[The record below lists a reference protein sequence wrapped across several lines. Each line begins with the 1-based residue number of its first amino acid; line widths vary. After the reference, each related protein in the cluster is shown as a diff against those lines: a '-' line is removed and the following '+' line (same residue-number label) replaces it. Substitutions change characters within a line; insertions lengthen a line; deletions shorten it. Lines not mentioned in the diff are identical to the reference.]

1 MLNLKNHVSRNGFDL
16 SHRNI
21 FSASVGELLPV
32 SVIECL
38 PGDNFKIKTSSFTR
52 TVPVQTAS
60 FTRIKEY
67 FDWFFVPYRLLNR
80 SFNQDILQLQNE
92 NPISADGPTR
102 AVQAQKLAPN
112 TNLKDIV
119 DTLNRDEVLKATNF
133 CGFSQS
139 QLSSKLLTYL
149 GYGNFIQYW
158 ADNKQQLPYADDVL
172 VSLFPLAAYQ
182 KIYMDFF
189 RFTQWE
195 RNAPWTYNFDWLG
208 RRTETGSYPSSSVQ
222 YSNLFG
228 FDIANSIF
236 TMRYCNY
243 PKDLWHGLYPKSQ
256 YGDVATVNIDGFA
269 TGDTVKSSTGVNV
282 PVYTTDSGDLYT
294 NELSLGS
301 PLPDV
306 GSGQFAISAA
316 SGTAQ
321 GSPIHARGN
330 INIPS
335 LTLTIPSLKSSFDI
349 LQLRKAQALQ
359 RWSEITQSGS
369 YDVTDQMEKHW
380 GVKLAPQLSD
390 RCRFVGSSQGTIVI
404 NEVVNQNLTSET
416 DIADIKGRGLGSQS
430 DYTEFQTDEFGILMC
445 IYHAVPQI
453 DYNLNRQSFAVR
465 RVQYSDFPIPEF
477 DKLGLQ
483 AIYFGDFNNSA
494 YLPKSDPE
502 ALMGY
507 APRYF
512 EFKTNFDLVNGV
524 FTTTRPDW
532 VAQFTEQQ
540 IKNSLEALPGKP
552 SALRVNANFF
562 KVDPRLLDDIFGVVA
577 SPSVDSDT
585 FYVGADFDIKVVRN
599 LDFDGMPY

>member
-102 AVQAQKLAPN
+102 AVKAQTLTPN
-112 TNLKDIV
+112 TTLKDIV
-119 DTLNRDEVLKATNF
+119 ATLNKDDVLKATNF
-133 CGFSQS
+133 CGFSQAE
-139 QLSSKLLTYL
+139 LSSKLLTYL

-158 ADNKQQLPYADDVL
+158 ADNKQQEPFAVSSM

-208 RRTETGSYPSSSVQ
+208 RYQNSAYTSPTISYSTIS
-222 YSNLFG
+222 G
-228 FDIANSIF
+228 FDINNSIF

-256 YGDVATVNIDGFA
+256 YGDVAIVSLDGSGVGK
-269 TGDTVKSSTGVNV
+269 TDKSITSASLSVMAGQ
-282 PVYTTDSGDLYT
+282 SAM
-294 NELSLGS
+294 SLGS

-306 GSGQFAISAA
+306 GSGEFAVSAA

-321 GSPIHARGN
+321 GSLLKAIGTV
-330 INIPS
+330 NIPP
-335 LTLTIPSLKSSFDI
+335 LNLTIPSLKSSFDI

-369 YDVTDQMEKHW
+369 YDVTEQMEKHW

-390 RCRFVGSSQGTIVI
+390 KCRFVGSSQGTIVI
-404 NEVVNQNLTSET
+404 NEVVNQNLTT
-416 DIADIKGRGLGSQS
+416 KDDIADIKGRGLGSQS
-430 DYTEFQTDEFGILMC
+430 DYAEFQTDEFGLLMC

-453 DYNLNRQSFAVR
+453 DYNLNRQSFATKRVR
-465 RVQYSDFPIPEF
+465 YSDFPIPEF

-483 AIYFGDFNNSA
+483 AVYYEDFNNSA
-494 YLPKSDPE
+494 YLLHADPTV
-502 ALMGY
+502 LMGY

-540 IKNSLEALPGKP
+540 IKNTMEVTSGKP
-552 SALRVNANFF
+552 TTLHVNANFF
-562 KVDPRLLDDIFGVVA
+562 KVDPRLLDDIFGAAADA
-577 SPSVDSDT
+577 SVNSDT

>member
-1 MLNLKNHVSRNGFDL
+1 
-16 SHRNI
+16 
-21 FSASVGELLPV
+21 
-32 SVIECL
+32 
-38 PGDNFKIKTSSFTR
+38 
-52 TVPVQTAS
+52 
-60 FTRIKEY
+60 
-67 FDWFFVPYRLLNR
+67 
-80 SFNQDILQLQNE
+80 
-92 NPISADGPTR
+92 
-102 AVQAQKLAPN
+102 
-112 TNLKDIV
+112 
-119 DTLNRDEVLKATNF
+119 
-133 CGFSQS
+133 
-139 QLSSKLLTYL
+139 
-149 GYGNFIQYW
+149 
-158 ADNKQQLPYADDVL
+158 
-172 VSLFPLAAYQ
+172 
-182 KIYMDFF
+182 
-189 RFTQWE
+189 
-195 RNAPWTYNFDWLG
+195 
-208 RRTETGSYPSSSVQ
+208 
-222 YSNLFG
+222 
-228 FDIANSIF
+228 
-236 TMRYCNY
+236 MRYCNY

-256 YGDVATVNIDGFA
+256 YGDVATVSLD
-269 TGDTVKSSTGVNV
+269 SSASG
-282 PVYTTDSGDLYT
+282 TTDSQLTSFNGGVYAGDDVT
-294 NELSLGS
+294 SPIVSLGS

-306 GSGQFAISAA
+306 GSGQFAISSA
-316 SGTAQ
+316 SGTAEGTALRTSGQ
-321 GSPIHARGN
+321 LQ
-330 INIPS
+330 IPK
-335 LTLTIPSLKSSFDI
+335 LNLTIPSLKSSFDI

-453 DYNLNRQSFAVR
+453 DYNLNRQSFATKRVR
-465 RVQYSDFPIPEF
+465 YSDFPVPEF

-483 AIYFGDFNNSA
+483 AVYYEDFNNSA
-494 YLPKSDPE
+494 NLLFADPTV
-502 ALMGY
+502 LMGY

-540 IKNSLEALPGKP
+540 IKNTMEVTSGKP
-552 SALRVNANFF
+552 TTLRVNADFF

>member
-102 AVQAQKLAPN
+102 AVKAQTLTPN
-112 TNLKDIV
+112 TTLKDIV
-119 DTLNRDEVLKATNF
+119 ATLNKDDVLKATNF

-158 ADNKQQLPYADDVL
+158 ADNKQQEPFAVSSM

-208 RRTETGSYPSSSVQ
+208 RYQNSAYTSPTISYSTIS
-222 YSNLFG
+222 G
-228 FDIANSIF
+228 FDINNSIF

-256 YGDVATVNIDGFA
+256 YGDVATVSLDGSGVGKA
-269 TGDTVKSSTGVNV
+269 DKSISSASLSVIAGQ
-282 PVYTTDSGDLYT
+282 SAI
-294 NELSLGS
+294 SLGS

-306 GSGQFAISAA
+306 GSGEFAVSAA

-321 GSPIHARGN
+321 GSLLKAVGTV
-330 INIPS
+330 NIPP
-335 LTLTIPSLKSSFDI
+335 LNLTIPSLKSSFDI

-369 YDVTDQMEKHW
+369 YDVTEQMEKHW

-390 RCRFVGSSQGTIVI
+390 KCRFVGSSQGTIVI
-404 NEVVNQNLTSET
+404 NEVVNQNLTT
-416 DIADIKGRGLGSQS
+416 KDDIADIKGRGLGSQS
-430 DYTEFQTDEFGILMC
+430 DYAEFQTDEFGLLMC

-453 DYNLNRQSFAVR
+453 DYNLNRQSFATKRVR
-465 RVQYSDFPIPEF
+465 YSDFPIPEF

-483 AIYFGDFNNSA
+483 AVYYEDFNNSA
-494 YLPKSDPE
+494 YLLHADPTV
-502 ALMGY
+502 LMGY

-540 IKNSLEALPGKP
+540 IKNTMEVTSGKP
-552 SALRVNANFF
+552 TTLHVNANFF
-562 KVDPRLLDDIFGVVA
+562 KVDPRLLDDIFGAEANA
-577 SPSVDSDT
+577 SVNSDT

>member
-80 SFNQDILQLQNE
+80 SFNQDILQLKNE

-102 AVQAQKLAPN
+102 AVRPQTLTPN
-112 TNLKDIV
+112 TTLKDIV
-119 DTLNRDEVLKATNF
+119 ATLNKSDVLKATNF

-158 ADNKQQLPYADDVL
+158 ADNKQQEPFAVSSM

-208 RRTETGSYPSSSVQ
+208 RYQDSSYTSPSIS
-222 YSNLFG
+222 YSTVPA
-228 FDIANSIF
+228 FDINNSIF

-256 YGDVATVNIDGFA
+256 YGDVATVSLVGSA
-269 TGDTVKSSTGVNV
+269 TAETERGTTGVNI

-294 NELSLGS
+294 NALSLGS
-301 PLPDV
+301 PLPDI

-369 YDVTDQMEKHW
+369 YDVTEQMEKHW

-430 DYTEFQTDEFGILMC
+430 DYTEFQTDEFGLLMC

-453 DYNLNRQSFAVR
+453 DYNLNRQSFATKRVR
-465 RVQYSDFPIPEF
+465 YSDFPVPEF

-483 AIYFGDFNNSA
+483 AVYYDDFNNSA
-494 YLPKSDPE
+494 NLLHADPTV
-502 ALMGY
+502 LMGY

-532 VAQFTEQQ
+532 VAQYTEQQ
-540 IKNSLEALPGKP
+540 IKNAIESISGKP
-552 SALRVNANFF
+552 TTLRVNANFF

>member
-80 SFNQDILQLQNE
+80 SFNQDILQLKNE

-102 AVQAQKLAPN
+102 AVKAQSLTPN
-112 TNLKDIV
+112 TTLKDIV
-119 DTLNRDEVLKATNF
+119 ATLNKDDVLKATNF

-158 ADNKQQLPYADDVL
+158 ADNKQQEPFAVSSL

-208 RRTETGSYPSSSVQ
+208 RYQNSAYTSPTISYSTISD
-222 YSNLFG
+222 

-256 YGDVATVNIDGFA
+256 YGDVATVSLDGSGVGK
-269 TGDTVKSSTGVNV
+269 TDKSITSASLSVNAGN
-282 PVYTTDSGDLYT
+282 SAM
-294 NELSLGS
+294 SLGS

-306 GSGQFAISAA
+306 GSGEFAVSAA

-321 GSPIHARGN
+321 GSLLKAIGTV
-330 INIPS
+330 NIPP
-335 LTLTIPSLKSSFDI
+335 LNLTIPSLKSSFDI

-369 YDVTDQMEKHW
+369 YDVTEQMEKHW

-390 RCRFVGSSQGTIVI
+390 KCRFVGSSQGTIVI
-404 NEVVNQNLTSET
+404 NEVVNQNLTT
-416 DIADIKGRGLGSQS
+416 KDDIADIKGRGLGSQS
-430 DYTEFQTDEFGILMC
+430 DYAEFQTDEFGLLMC

-453 DYNLNRQSFAVR
+453 DYNLNRQSFATKRVR
-465 RVQYSDFPIPEF
+465 YSDFPIPEF

-483 AIYFGDFNNSA
+483 AVYYEDFNNSA
-494 YLPKSDPE
+494 YLLHADPTV
-502 ALMGY
+502 LMGY

-540 IKNSLEALPGKP
+540 IKNTMEVTSGHP
-552 SALRVNANFF
+552 STLRVNANFF
-562 KVDPRLLDDIFGVVA
+562 KVDPRLLDDIFGAEADA
-577 SPSVDSDT
+577 SVNSDT

>member
-80 SFNQDILQLQNE
+80 SFNQDILQLQSE

-102 AVQAQKLAPN
+102 AVKAQTLTPN
-112 TNLKDIV
+112 TTLKDIV
-119 DTLNRDEVLKATNF
+119 LTLNKDDVLKATNF

-158 ADNKQQLPYADDVL
+158 ADNKQQEPFAVSSM

-208 RRTETGSYPSSSVQ
+208 RYQNSAYTSPTISYSTIS
-222 YSNLFG
+222 G
-228 FDIANSIF
+228 FDISNSIF

-256 YGDVATVNIDGFA
+256 YGDVATVSIDGSA
-269 TGDTVKSSTGVNV
+269 TATLPSHSGSVNAPVKVADGGISYS
-282 PVYTTDSGDLYT
+282 
-294 NELSLGS
+294 LSLGS

-306 GSGQFAISAA
+306 GTGQYAVSGQSGLSEGSALKAI
-316 SGTAQ
+316 GTA
-321 GSPIHARGN
+321 N
-330 INIPS
+330 IASMQI
-335 LTLTIPSLKSSFDI
+335 TIPSLKSSFDI

-390 RCRFVGSSQGTIVI
+390 KCRFVGSSQGTIVI
-404 NEVVNQNLTSET
+404 NEVVNQNLTT
-416 DIADIKGRGLGSQS
+416 KDDIADIKGRGLGSQS
-430 DYTEFQTDEFGILMC
+430 DYTEFQTDEFGLLMC

-453 DYNLNRQSFAVR
+453 DYNLNRQSFATKRVR
-465 RVQYSDFPIPEF
+465 YSDFPIPEF

-483 AIYFGDFNNSA
+483 AVYYEDFNNSA
-494 YLPKSDPE
+494 YLLHADPTV
-502 ALMGY
+502 LMGY

-540 IKNSLEALPGKP
+540 IKNTMEVTSGKP
-552 SALRVNANFF
+552 TTLHVNANFF
-562 KVDPRLLDDIFGVVA
+562 KVDPRLLDDIFGA
-577 SPSVDSDT
+577 SADASVNSDT

>member
-80 SFNQDILQLQNE
+80 SFNQDILQLKND

-102 AVQAQKLAPN
+102 AVQSQTLTPN
-112 TNLKDIV
+112 TTLKDIV
-119 DTLNRDEVLKATNF
+119 ATLNKDDVLKATNF

-149 GYGNFIQYW
+149 GYGNFIQYF
-158 ADNKQQLPYADDVL
+158 ADNKQQEPFAVSSM

-208 RRTETGSYPSSSVQ
+208 RYQNSAYTSPTISYSTVPA
-222 YSNLFG
+222 
-228 FDIANSIF
+228 FDINNSIF

-256 YGDVATVNIDGFA
+256 YGDVATVSLDGSGVG
-269 TGDTVKSSTGVNV
+269 TTVKSSINAKLSVLA
-282 PVYTTDSGDLYT
+282 DSSAI
-294 NELSLGS
+294 SLGS
-301 PLPDV
+301 PLSDI
-306 GSGQFAISAA
+306 GSGEFAVSAK

-321 GSPIHARGN
+321 GTSIRAVGDVG
-330 INIPS
+330 IPP
-335 LTLTIPSLKSSFDI
+335 LNLTIPSLKSSFDI

-369 YDVTDQMEKHW
+369 YDVTEQMEKHW
-380 GVKLAPQLSD
+380 GVHLAPQLSD

-404 NEVVNQNLTSET
+404 NEVVNQNLTT
-416 DIADIKGRGLGSQS
+416 KDDIADIKGRGLGSQN
-430 DYTEFQTDEFGILMC
+430 DYTEFQTDEFGLLMC

-453 DYNLNRQSFAVR
+453 DYNLNRQSFATKRVR
-465 RVQYSDFPIPEF
+465 YSDFPVPEF

-483 AIYFGDFNNSA
+483 AVYYEDFNNSA
-494 YLPKSDPE
+494 YLLHADPTV
-502 ALMGY
+502 LMGY

-540 IKNSLEALPGKP
+540 IKNTMESISGKP
-552 SALRVNANFF
+552 TTLRVNANFF
-562 KVDPRLLDDIFGVVA
+562 KVDPRLLDDIFGA
-577 SPSVDSDT
+577 ESNASVDSDT

>member
-80 SFNQDILQLQNE
+80 SFNQDILQLKNE

-102 AVQAQKLAPN
+102 AVESQTLTPN
-112 TNLKDIV
+112 TTLKDIV
-119 DTLNRDEVLKATNF
+119 ATLNKDDVLKATNF

-158 ADNKQQLPYADDVL
+158 ADNKQQEPFAVSSM

-208 RRTETGSYPSSSVQ
+208 RYQNSAYTSPTIT
-222 YSNLFG
+222 YSTVPA
-228 FDIANSIF
+228 FDINNSIF

-256 YGDVATVNIDGFA
+256 YGDVATVSLDSSA
-269 TGDTVKSSTGVNV
+269 TG
-282 PVYTTDSGDLYT
+282 TTDKSGT
-294 NELSLGS
+294 NAKLSVFAGNSAISLGS

-306 GSGQFAISAA
+306 GSGEFAVSAQ

-321 GSPIHARGN
+321 GTSIRAIGDVT
-330 INIPS
+330 IPP
-335 LTLTIPSLKSSFDI
+335 LNLTIPSLKSSFDI

-380 GVKLAPQLSD
+380 GVRLAPQLSD
-390 RCRFVGSSQGTIVI
+390 KCRFVGSSQGTIVI
-404 NEVVNQNLTSET
+404 NEVVNQNLTT
-416 DIADIKGRGLGSQS
+416 KDDIADIKGRGLGSQS
-430 DYTEFQTDEFGILMC
+430 DYTEFQTDEFGLLMC

-453 DYNLNRQSFAVR
+453 DYNLNRQSFATKR
-465 RVQYSDFPIPEF
+465 FRYSDFPIPEF

-483 AIYFGDFNNSA
+483 AVYYEDFNNSA
-494 YLPKSDPE
+494 FLLNADPTV
-502 ALMGY
+502 LMGY

-540 IKNSLEALPGKP
+540 IKNTLDVTPGKP
-552 SALRVNANFF
+552 STLRVNANFF
-562 KVDPRLLDDIFGVVA
+562 KVDPRLLDDIFGA
-577 SPSVDSDT
+577 EANASVDSDT

>member
-80 SFNQDILQLQNE
+80 SFNQDILQLKNE

-102 AVQAQKLAPN
+102 AVQAQTLTPN
-112 TNLKDIV
+112 TTLKDIV
-119 DTLNRDEVLKATNF
+119 ATLNKADVLKATNF

-158 ADNKQQLPYADDVL
+158 ADNKQQEPFAVSSM

-208 RRTETGSYPSSSVQ
+208 RYQNSAYTSPSIY
-222 YSNLFG
+222 YSTVSG
-228 FDIANSIF
+228 FDINNSIF

-256 YGDVATVNIDGFA
+256 YGDVATVSIDGSG
-269 TGDTVKSSTGVNV
+269 TGTIPSQTGSVVAPLKAHPSSSA
-282 PVYTTDSGDLYT
+282 PVAV
-294 NELSLGS
+294 SLGS
-301 PLPDV
+301 PLPDI
-306 GSGQFAISAA
+306 GSGEFALRSTSGISE
-316 SGTAQ
+316 
-321 GSPIHARGN
+321 GSDLVAYGSATFGSTQI
-330 INIPS
+330 
-335 LTLTIPSLKSSFDI
+335 TIPSLKSSFDI

-430 DYTEFQTDEFGILMC
+430 DYTEFQTDEFGLLMC

-453 DYNLNRQSFAVR
+453 DYNLNRQSFATKRVR
-465 RVQYSDFPIPEF
+465 YSDFPVPEF

-483 AIYFGDFNNSA
+483 AVYYDDFNNSA
-494 YLPKSDPE
+494 NLLHADPTV
-502 ALMGY
+502 LMGY

-532 VAQFTEQQ
+532 VAQYTEQQ
-540 IKNSLEALPGKP
+540 IKNAIESISGKP
-552 SALRVNANFF
+552 TTLRVSANFF

>member
-112 TNLKDIV
+112 TNLKNIV
-119 DTLNRDEVLKATNF
+119 DTLNREEVLKATNF

-158 ADNKQQLPYADDVL
+158 ADNKQQYPYADDVM

-208 RRTETGSYPSSSVQ
+208 RRTDSGSYPSSSVQ

-256 YGDVATVNIDGFA
+256 YGDVATVSLDG
-269 TGDTVKSSTGVNV
+269 SGVG
-282 PVYTTDSGDLYT
+282 TTDKSAVNTKLSVFAGSSAI
-294 NELSLGS
+294 SLGS

-306 GSGQFAISAA
+306 GSGEFAVSAK

-321 GSPIHARGN
+321 GTSIRAIGDVS
-330 INIPS
+330 IPP
-335 LTLTIPSLKSSFDI
+335 LNLTIPSLKSSFDI

-552 SALRVNANFF
+552 STLRVNANFF

>member
-102 AVQAQKLAPN
+102 AVKAQTLTPN
-112 TNLKDIV
+112 TTLKDIV
-119 DTLNRDEVLKATNF
+119 ATLNKDDVLKATNF

-158 ADNKQQLPYADDVL
+158 ADNKQQEPFAVSSM

-208 RRTETGSYPSSSVQ
+208 RYQNSAYTSPTISYSTVSA
-222 YSNLFG
+222 
-228 FDIANSIF
+228 FDINNSIF

-256 YGDVATVNIDGFA
+256 YGDVATVSLDGSGVG
-269 TGDTVKSSTGVNV
+269 TTVKSG
-282 PVYTTDSGDLYT
+282 T
-294 NELSLGS
+294 NAKLSVFAGNSAISLGS

-306 GSGQFAISAA
+306 GSGEFAVSAQ
-316 SGTAQ
+316 SGIAQ
-321 GSPIHARGN
+321 GTSIRAVGDVS
-330 INIPS
+330 IPP
-335 LTLTIPSLKSSFDI
+335 LNLTIPSLKSSFDI

-369 YDVTDQMEKHW
+369 YDVTEQMEKHW

-390 RCRFVGSSQGTIVI
+390 KCRFVGSSQGTIVI
-404 NEVVNQNLTSET
+404 NEVVNQNLTT
-416 DIADIKGRGLGSQS
+416 KDDIADIKGRGLGSQS
-430 DYTEFQTDEFGILMC
+430 DYTEFQTDEFGLLMC

-453 DYNLNRQSFAVR
+453 DYNLNRQSFATKRVR
-465 RVQYSDFPIPEF
+465 YSDFPIPEF

-483 AIYFGDFNNSA
+483 AVYYEDFNNSA
-494 YLPKSDPE
+494 YLLHANPTV
-502 ALMGY
+502 LMGY

-540 IKNSLEALPGKP
+540 IQNTMEVTSGKP
-552 SALRVNANFF
+552 TTLHVNANFF
-562 KVDPRLLDDIFGVVA
+562 KVDPRLLDDIFGATADA
-577 SPSVDSDT
+577 SVNSDT

>member
-38 PGDNFKIKTSSFTR
+38 PGDNFKIKTNSFTR

-67 FDWFFVPYRLLNR
+67 FDWFFVPYRLLHR

-119 DTLNRDEVLKATNF
+119 DTLNREDVLKARNF

-158 ADNKQQLPYADDVL
+158 ADNRQQYPYADDVM

-182 KIYMDFF
+182 KIYMDFY

-208 RRTETGSYPSSSVQ
+208 RHTESGVYPSSSLQ

-243 PKDLWHGLYPKSQ
+243 PKDLWHGLFPKSQ
-256 YGDVATVNIDGFA
+256 YGDVASVSLDGSGSGKTGSQLVGANIPAYAVGTDGSYYRA
-269 TGDTVKSSTGVNV
+269 
-282 PVYTTDSGDLYT
+282 L
-294 NELSLGS
+294 ELGS

-306 GSGQFAISAA
+306 GSGQFAISTQ
-316 SGTAQ
+316 SGTAE
-321 GSPIHARGN
+321 GSSIHARGDVM
-330 INIPS
+330 IPP

-404 NEVVNQNLTSET
+404 NEVVNQNLTT
-416 DIADIKGRGLGSQS
+416 KDDIADIKGRGLGSQS

-494 YLPKSDPE
+494 FLPKSNPE
-502 ALMGY
+502 TLMGY

-512 EFKTNFDLVNGV
+512 EFKTNFDIVNGV

-540 IKNSLEALPGKP
+540 IKNSIEVGEGRP
-552 SALRVNANFF
+552 STLRVDANFF
-562 KVDPRLLDDIFGVVA
+562 KVDPRLLDDIFGAEANA
-577 SPSVDSDT
+577 SVNSDT
-585 FYVGADFDIKVVRN
+585 LYVGADFDIKVVRN

>member
-102 AVQAQKLAPN
+102 AVKAQTLTPN
-112 TNLKDIV
+112 TTLKDIV
-119 DTLNRDEVLKATNF
+119 ATLNKDDVLKATNF

-158 ADNKQQLPYADDVL
+158 ADNKQQEPFAVSSM

-208 RRTETGSYPSSSVQ
+208 RYQNSAYTSPTISYSTIS
-222 YSNLFG
+222 G
-228 FDIANSIF
+228 FDINNSIF

-256 YGDVATVNIDGFA
+256 YGDVATVSLDGSGVGK
-269 TGDTVKSSTGVNV
+269 TDKSISSASLSVIAGQ
-282 PVYTTDSGDLYT
+282 SAI
-294 NELSLGS
+294 SLGS

-306 GSGQFAISAA
+306 GSGEFAVSAA

-321 GSPIHARGN
+321 GSLLKAVGTVN
-330 INIPS
+330 ISPLN
-335 LTLTIPSLKSSFDI
+335 LTIPSLKSSFDI

-369 YDVTDQMEKHW
+369 YDVTEQMEKHW

-390 RCRFVGSSQGTIVI
+390 KCRFVGSSQGTIVI
-404 NEVVNQNLTSET
+404 NEVVNQNLTT
-416 DIADIKGRGLGSQS
+416 KDDIADIKGRGLGSQS
-430 DYTEFQTDEFGILMC
+430 DYAEFQTDEFGLLMC

-453 DYNLNRQSFAVR
+453 DYNLNRQSFATKRVR
-465 RVQYSDFPIPEF
+465 YSDFPIPEF

-483 AIYFGDFNNSA
+483 AVYYEDFNNSA
-494 YLPKSDPE
+494 YLLHADPTV
-502 ALMGY
+502 LMGY

-540 IKNSLEALPGKP
+540 IKNTMEVTSGKP
-552 SALRVNANFF
+552 TTLHVNANFF
-562 KVDPRLLDDIFGVVA
+562 KVDPRLLDDIFGAEANA
-577 SPSVDSDT
+577 SVNSDT

>member
-102 AVQAQKLAPN
+102 AVQAQTLTPN
-112 TNLKDIV
+112 TTLKDIV
-119 DTLNRDEVLKATNF
+119 ATLNKDDVLKATNF

-158 ADNKQQLPYADDVL
+158 ADNKQQEPFAVSSM

-195 RNAPWTYNFDWLG
+195 RNSPWTYNFDWLG
-208 RRTETGSYPSSSVQ
+208 RYQNSAYTSPTIT
-222 YSNLFG
+222 YSTVPA
-228 FDIANSIF
+228 FDINNSIF

-256 YGDVATVNIDGFA
+256 YGDVATVSLDASATATLPSHTGSVNAPVKVADGGI
-269 TGDTVKSSTGVNV
+269 TY
-282 PVYTTDSGDLYT
+282 P
-294 NELSLGS
+294 LSLGS

-306 GSGQFAISAA
+306 GTGQFAVSGQSGLSEGSALSA
-316 SGTAQ
+316 IGTAKIASMQ
-321 GSPIHARGN
+321 
-330 INIPS
+330 
-335 LTLTIPSLKSSFDI
+335 LTIPSLKSSFDI

-380 GVKLAPQLSD
+380 GVRLAPQLSD
-390 RCRFVGSSQGTIVI
+390 KCRFVGSSQGTIVI
-404 NEVVNQNLTSET
+404 NEVVNQNLTT
-416 DIADIKGRGLGSQS
+416 KDDIADIKGRGLGSQS
-430 DYTEFQTDEFGILMC
+430 DYTEFQTDEFGLLMC

-453 DYNLNRQSFAVR
+453 DYNLNRQSFATKRVR
-465 RVQYSDFPIPEF
+465 YSDFPIPEF

-483 AIYFGDFNNSA
+483 AVYYEDFNNSA
-494 YLPKSDPE
+494 YLLHADPTV
-502 ALMGY
+502 LMGY

-540 IKNSLEALPGKP
+540 IKNSMEVTAGNP
-552 SALRVNANFF
+552 STLRVNANFF
-562 KVDPRLLDDIFGVVA
+562 KVDPRLLDDIFGAEANA
-577 SPSVDSDT
+577 SVNSDT

>member
-102 AVQAQKLAPN
+102 AVKAQTLTPN
-112 TNLKDIV
+112 TTLKDIV
-119 DTLNRDEVLKATNF
+119 ATLNKDDVLKATNF

-158 ADNKQQLPYADDVL
+158 ADNKQQEPFAVSSM

-208 RRTETGSYPSSSVQ
+208 RYQNSAYTSPTISYSTIS
-222 YSNLFG
+222 G
-228 FDIANSIF
+228 FDINNSIF

-256 YGDVATVNIDGFA
+256 YGDVATVSLDGSGVGK
-269 TGDTVKSSTGVNV
+269 TDKSISSASLSVIAGQ
-282 PVYTTDSGDLYT
+282 SAI
-294 NELSLGS
+294 SLGS

-306 GSGQFAISAA
+306 GSGEFAVSAA

-321 GSPIHARGN
+321 GSLLKAVGTVD
-330 INIPS
+330 IPP
-335 LTLTIPSLKSSFDI
+335 LNLTIPSLKSSFDI

-369 YDVTDQMEKHW
+369 YDVTEQMEKHW

-390 RCRFVGSSQGTIVI
+390 KCRFVGSSQGTIVI
-404 NEVVNQNLTSET
+404 NEVVNQNLTT
-416 DIADIKGRGLGSQS
+416 KDDIADIKGRGLGSQS
-430 DYTEFQTDEFGILMC
+430 DYAEFQTDEFGLLMC

-453 DYNLNRQSFAVR
+453 DYNLNRQSFATKRVR
-465 RVQYSDFPIPEF
+465 YSDFPIPEF

-483 AIYFGDFNNSA
+483 AVYYEDFNNSA
-494 YLPKSDPE
+494 YLLHADPTV
-502 ALMGY
+502 LMGY

-540 IKNSLEALPGKP
+540 IKNTMEVTSGKP
-552 SALRVNANFF
+552 TTLHVNANFF
-562 KVDPRLLDDIFGVVA
+562 KVDPRLLDDIFGAEANA
-577 SPSVDSDT
+577 SVNSDT

>member
-102 AVQAQKLAPN
+102 AVKAQTLTPN
-112 TNLKDIV
+112 TTLKDIV
-119 DTLNRDEVLKATNF
+119 LTLNKDDALKATNF

-149 GYGNFIQYW
+149 GYGNFVQYW
-158 ADNKQQLPYADDVL
+158 ADNKQQEPFAVSSM

-208 RRTETGSYPSSSVQ
+208 RYQNSAYTSPTISYSTISD
-222 YSNLFG
+222 
-228 FDIANSIF
+228 FDINNSIF

-256 YGDVATVNIDGFA
+256 YGDVATVSIDGSA
-269 TGDTVKSSTGVNV
+269 TATIPSQTGSVVAPLKAHPSSSA
-282 PVYTTDSGDLYT
+282 PVAV
-294 NELSLGS
+294 SLGS
-301 PLPDV
+301 PLPDI
-306 GSGQFAISAA
+306 GSGEFALRSTSGISE
-316 SGTAQ
+316 
-321 GSPIHARGN
+321 GSDLVAYGSATFGSTQI
-330 INIPS
+330 
-335 LTLTIPSLKSSFDI
+335 TIPSLKSSFDI

-390 RCRFVGSSQGTIVI
+390 RCRFVGSSQGSIII
-404 NEVVNQNLTSET
+404 NEVVNQNLTT
-416 DIADIKGRGLGSQS
+416 KDDIADIKGRGLGSQS
-430 DYTEFQTDEFGILMC
+430 DYTEFQTDEFGLLMC

-453 DYNLNRQSFAVR
+453 DYNLNRQSFATKRVR
-465 RVQYSDFPIPEF
+465 YSDFPIPEF

-483 AIYFGDFNNSA
+483 AVYYEDFNNSA
-494 YLPKSDPE
+494 YLLHADPTV
-502 ALMGY
+502 LMGY

-540 IKNSLEALPGKP
+540 IKNTMEVASGKP
-552 SALRVNANFF
+552 TTLRVNANFF
-562 KVDPRLLDDIFGVVA
+562 KVDPRLLDDIFGA
-577 SPSVDSDT
+577 EANASVDSDT

>member
-102 AVQAQKLAPN
+102 AVKAQSLTPN
-112 TNLKDIV
+112 TTLKDIV
-119 DTLNRDEVLKATNF
+119 VTLNKDDVLKATNF

-158 ADNKQQLPYADDVL
+158 ADNKQQEPFAVSSL

-208 RRTETGSYPSSSVQ
+208 RYQNSAYTSPTISYSTISD
-222 YSNLFG
+222 

-256 YGDVATVNIDGFA
+256 YGDVATVSLDGSGVGK
-269 TGDTVKSSTGVNV
+269 TDKSITSASLSVMAGN
-282 PVYTTDSGDLYT
+282 SAM
-294 NELSLGS
+294 SLGS

-306 GSGQFAISAA
+306 GSGEFAVSAA

-321 GSPIHARGN
+321 GSLLKAIGTV
-330 INIPS
+330 NIPP
-335 LTLTIPSLKSSFDI
+335 LNLTIPSLKSSFDI

-369 YDVTDQMEKHW
+369 YDVTEQMEKHW

-390 RCRFVGSSQGTIVI
+390 KCRFVGSSQGTIVI
-404 NEVVNQNLTSET
+404 NEVVNQNLTT
-416 DIADIKGRGLGSQS
+416 KDDIADIKGRGLGSQS
-430 DYTEFQTDEFGILMC
+430 DYAEFQTDEFGLLMC

-453 DYNLNRQSFAVR
+453 DYNLNRQSFATKRVR
-465 RVQYSDFPIPEF
+465 YSDFPIPEF

-483 AIYFGDFNNSA
+483 AVYYEDFNNSA
-494 YLPKSDPE
+494 YLLHADPTV
-502 ALMGY
+502 LMGY

-540 IKNSLEALPGKP
+540 IKNTMEVTSGHP
-552 SALRVNANFF
+552 STLRVNANFF
-562 KVDPRLLDDIFGVVA
+562 KVDPRLLDDIFGAEADA
-577 SPSVDSDT
+577 SVNSDT

>member
-80 SFNQDILQLQNE
+80 SFNQDILQLKNE

-102 AVQAQKLAPN
+102 AVQAQTLTPN
-112 TNLKDIV
+112 TTLKDIV
-119 DTLNRDEVLKATNF
+119 ATLNKDDVLQATNF

-158 ADNKQQLPYADDVL
+158 ADNKQQEPFAVSSM

-208 RRTETGSYPSSSVQ
+208 RYQNSAYTSPTISYSTVPA
-222 YSNLFG
+222 
-228 FDIANSIF
+228 FDINNSIF

-256 YGDVATVNIDGFA
+256 YGDVATVSLDSSA
-269 TGDTVKSSTGVNV
+269 TATIPSQTGSVVAPLKAHPSSSA
-282 PVYTTDSGDLYT
+282 PVAV
-294 NELSLGS
+294 SLGS
-301 PLPDV
+301 PLPDI
-306 GSGQFAISAA
+306 GSGEFALRSTSGISE
-316 SGTAQ
+316 
-321 GSPIHARGN
+321 GSDLVAYGSATFGSTQI
-330 INIPS
+330 
-335 LTLTIPSLKSSFDI
+335 TIPSLKSSFDI

-369 YDVTDQMEKHW
+369 YDVTEQMEKHW

-404 NEVVNQNLTSET
+404 NEVVNQNLTT
-416 DIADIKGRGLGSQS
+416 KDDIADIKGRGLGSQN
-430 DYTEFQTDEFGILMC
+430 DYTEFQTDEFGLLMC

-453 DYNLNRQSFAVR
+453 DYNLNRQSFATKRVR
-465 RVQYSDFPIPEF
+465 YSDFPVPEF

-483 AIYFGDFNNSA
+483 AVYYEDFNNSA
-494 YLPKSDPE
+494 YLLHADPTV
-502 ALMGY
+502 LMGY

-540 IKNSLEALPGKP
+540 IKNTMEVTSGKP
-552 SALRVNANFF
+552 STLRVNANFF
-562 KVDPRLLDDIFGVVA
+562 KVDPRLLDDIFGA
-577 SPSVDSDT
+577 EANASVDSDT

>member
-80 SFNQDILQLQNE
+80 SFNQDILQLKNE

-102 AVQAQKLAPN
+102 AVQAQTLTPN
-112 TNLKDIV
+112 TTLKDIV
-119 DTLNRDEVLKATNF
+119 STLNKADVLKATNF

-158 ADNKQQLPYADDVL
+158 GDNKQQEPFAVSSM

-189 RFTQWE
+189 RFSQWE

-208 RRTETGSYPSSSVQ
+208 RYQNSAYTSPTISYSTVPA
-222 YSNLFG
+222 
-228 FDIANSIF
+228 FDINNSIF

-256 YGDVATVNIDGFA
+256 YGDVATVSLDASA
-269 TGDTVKSSTGVNV
+269 TATIPSQTGSVVAPLKAHPSSSA
-282 PVYTTDSGDLYT
+282 PVAV
-294 NELSLGS
+294 SLGS
-301 PLPDV
+301 PLPDI
-306 GSGQFAISAA
+306 GSGEFALRSTSGISE
-316 SGTAQ
+316 
-321 GSPIHARGN
+321 GSDLVAYGSATFGSTQI
-330 INIPS
+330 
-335 LTLTIPSLKSSFDI
+335 TIPSLKSSFDI

-404 NEVVNQNLTSET
+404 NEVVNQNLTT
-416 DIADIKGRGLGSQS
+416 KDDIADIKGRGLGSQS
-430 DYTEFQTDEFGILMC
+430 DYTEFQTDEFGLLMC

-453 DYNLNRQSFAVR
+453 DYNLNRQSFATKRVR
-465 RVQYSDFPIPEF
+465 YSDFPIPEF

-483 AIYFGDFNNSA
+483 AVYYEDFNNSA
-494 YLPKSDPE
+494 YLLHADPTV
-502 ALMGY
+502 LMGY

-540 IKNSLEALPGKP
+540 IKNTMEVTAGNP
-552 SALRVNANFF
+552 STLRVNANFF
-562 KVDPRLLDDIFGVVA
+562 KVDPRLLDDIFGAEANA
-577 SPSVDSDT
+577 SVNSDT

>member
-102 AVQAQKLAPN
+102 AVKAQTLTPN
-112 TNLKDIV
+112 TTLKDIV
-119 DTLNRDEVLKATNF
+119 ATLNKDDVLKATNF

-158 ADNKQQLPYADDVL
+158 ADNKQQEPFAFSSM

-208 RRTETGSYPSSSVQ
+208 RYQNSAYTSPTISYSTVSA
-222 YSNLFG
+222 
-228 FDIANSIF
+228 FDINNSIF

-256 YGDVATVNIDGFA
+256 YGDVATVSLDGSGVGA
-269 TGDTVKSSTGVNV
+269 TAKSSTNAKLSVLAG
-282 PVYTTDSGDLYT
+282 SSAI
-294 NELSLGS
+294 SLGS
-301 PLPDV
+301 PLPDI
-306 GSGQFAISAA
+306 GSGEFAVSAQ

-321 GSPIHARGN
+321 GTSIRAVGDVS
-330 INIPS
+330 IPP
-335 LTLTIPSLKSSFDI
+335 LNLTIPSLKSSFDI

-369 YDVTDQMEKHW
+369 YDVTEQMEKHW

-390 RCRFVGSSQGTIVI
+390 KCRFVGSSQGTIVI
-404 NEVVNQNLTSET
+404 NEVVNQNLTSEN

-430 DYTEFQTDEFGILMC
+430 DYTEFQTDEFGLLMC

-453 DYNLNRQSFAVR
+453 DYNLNRQSFATKRVR
-465 RVQYSDFPIPEF
+465 YSDFPIPEF

-483 AIYFGDFNNSA
+483 AVYYEDFNNSA
-494 YLPKSDPE
+494 YLLHADP
-502 ALMGY
+502 AVLMGY

-540 IKNSLEALPGKP
+540 IKNTMEVTDGKP
-552 SALRVNANFF
+552 STLRVNANFF

-599 LDFDGMPY
+599 LDFDGIPY

>member
-80 SFNQDILQLQNE
+80 SFNQDILQLKNE

-102 AVQAQKLAPN
+102 AVQAQTLTPN
-112 TNLKDIV
+112 TTLKNIV
-119 DTLNRDEVLKATNF
+119 STLNKDDVLKATNF

-158 ADNKQQLPYADDVL
+158 ADNKQQEPFAVSSM

-208 RRTETGSYPSSSVQ
+208 RYQNSSYTSPSID
-222 YSNLFG
+222 YSTVSG
-228 FDIANSIF
+228 FDINNSIF

-256 YGDVATVNIDGFA
+256 YGDVATVSLDGSGVGK
-269 TGDTVKSSTGVNV
+269 TDKSITSASLSVLAGN
-282 PVYTTDSGDLYT
+282 SAI
-294 NELSLGS
+294 SLGS

-306 GSGQFAISAA
+306 GSGEFAVSAA

-321 GSPIHARGN
+321 GSALKAIGTV
-330 INIPS
+330 NIPP
-335 LTLTIPSLKSSFDI
+335 LNLTIPSLKSSFDI

-390 RCRFVGSSQGTIVI
+390 RCRFVGSSQGIIVI
-404 NEVVNQNLTSET
+404 NEVVNQNLTT
-416 DIADIKGRGLGSQS
+416 KDDIADIKGRGLGSQN
-430 DYTEFQTDEFGILMC
+430 DYTEFQTDEFGLLMC

-453 DYNLNRQSFAVR
+453 DYNLNRQSFATKRVR
-465 RVQYSDFPIPEF
+465 YSDFPVPEF

-483 AIYFGDFNNSA
+483 AVYYEDFNNSA
-494 YLPKSDPE
+494 NLLFAEPTV
-502 ALMGY
+502 LMGY

-540 IKNSLEALPGKP
+540 IKNTMESIAGKP
-552 SALRVNANFF
+552 TTLRVNANFF
-562 KVDPRLLDDIFGVVA
+562 KVDPRLLDDIFGA
-577 SPSVDSDT
+577 EANASVDSDT

>member
-102 AVQAQKLAPN
+102 AVKAQTLTPN
-112 TNLKDIV
+112 TTLKDIV
-119 DTLNRDEVLKATNF
+119 STLNKDDVLKATNF

-158 ADNKQQLPYADDVL
+158 ADNKQQEPFAVSSM

-208 RRTETGSYPSSSVQ
+208 RYQNSAYTSPTISYSTIS
-222 YSNLFG
+222 G
-228 FDIANSIF
+228 FDINNSIF

-256 YGDVATVNIDGFA
+256 YSDVATVSIDGSA
-269 TGDTVKSSTGVNV
+269 TATIPSQTGSVVAPLKAHPSSSA
-282 PVYTTDSGDLYT
+282 PVAV
-294 NELSLGS
+294 SLGS
-301 PLPDV
+301 PLPDI
-306 GSGQFAISAA
+306 GSGEFALRSTSGISE
-316 SGTAQ
+316 
-321 GSPIHARGN
+321 GSDLVAYGSATFGSTQI
-330 INIPS
+330 
-335 LTLTIPSLKSSFDI
+335 TIPSLKSSFDI

-380 GVKLAPQLSD
+380 GVRLAPQLSD
-390 RCRFVGSSQGTIVI
+390 KCRFVGSSQGTIVI
-404 NEVVNQNLTSET
+404 NEVVNQNLTT
-416 DIADIKGRGLGSQS
+416 KDDIADIKGRGLGSQS
-430 DYTEFQTDEFGILMC
+430 DYTEFQTDEFGLLMC

-453 DYNLNRQSFAVR
+453 DYNLNRQSFATKRVR
-465 RVQYSDFPIPEF
+465 YSDFPIPEF

-483 AIYFGDFNNSA
+483 AVYYEDFNNSA
-494 YLPKSDPE
+494 YLLHADPTV
-502 ALMGY
+502 LMGY

-540 IKNSLEALPGKP
+540 IKNTMEVTSGKP
-552 SALRVNANFF
+552 TTLHVNANFF
-562 KVDPRLLDDIFGVVA
+562 KVDPRLLDDIFGATADA
-577 SPSVDSDT
+577 SVNSDT

>member
-102 AVQAQKLAPN
+102 AVKAQSLTPN
-112 TNLKDIV
+112 TTLKDIV
-119 DTLNRDEVLKATNF
+119 ATLNKDDVLKATNF

-158 ADNKQQLPYADDVL
+158 ADNKQQEPFAVSSL

-208 RRTETGSYPSSSVQ
+208 RYQNSAYTSPTIS
-222 YSNLFG
+222 YSNISG

-256 YGDVATVNIDGFA
+256 YGDVATVSLDGSGVGK
-269 TGDTVKSSTGVNV
+269 TDKSITSASLSVMAGN
-282 PVYTTDSGDLYT
+282 SAM
-294 NELSLGS
+294 SLGS

-306 GSGQFAISAA
+306 GSGEFAVSAA

-321 GSPIHARGN
+321 GSLLKAIGTV
-330 INIPS
+330 NIPS
-335 LTLTIPSLKSSFDI
+335 LNLTIPSLKSSFDI

-369 YDVTDQMEKHW
+369 YDVTEQMEKHW

-390 RCRFVGSSQGTIVI
+390 KCRFVGSSQGTIVI
-404 NEVVNQNLTSET
+404 NEVVNQNLTT
-416 DIADIKGRGLGSQS
+416 KDDIADIKGRGLGSQS
-430 DYTEFQTDEFGILMC
+430 DYAEFQTDEFGLLMC

-453 DYNLNRQSFAVR
+453 DYNLNRQSFATKRVR
-465 RVQYSDFPIPEF
+465 YSDFPIPEF

-483 AIYFGDFNNSA
+483 AVYYEDFNNSA
-494 YLPKSDPE
+494 YLLHADPTV
-502 ALMGY
+502 LMGY

-540 IKNSLEALPGKP
+540 IKNTMEVTSGHP
-552 SALRVNANFF
+552 STLRVNANFF
-562 KVDPRLLDDIFGVVA
+562 KVDPRLLDDIFGAEADA
-577 SPSVDSDT
+577 SVNSDT

>member
-80 SFNQDILQLQNE
+80 SFNQDILQLKNE

-102 AVQAQKLAPN
+102 AVKAQTLTPN
-112 TNLKDIV
+112 TTLKDIV
-119 DTLNRDEVLKATNF
+119 ATLNKSDVLKATNF

-158 ADNKQQLPYADDVL
+158 ADNKQQEPFAVSSM

-189 RFTQWE
+189 RYTQWE

-208 RRTETGSYPSSSVQ
+208 RYQDSAYTSPSIY
-222 YSNLFG
+222 YSTVPA
-228 FDIANSIF
+228 FDINNSIF

-256 YGDVATVNIDGFA
+256 YGDVATVSLDGSA
-269 TGDTVKSSTGVNV
+269 TATIPSQTGSVVAPLKAHPSSSA
-282 PVYTTDSGDLYT
+282 PVAV
-294 NELSLGS
+294 SLGS

-306 GSGQFAISAA
+306 GSGEFALRSTSGIPEGSDLVAYGSA
-316 SGTAQ
+316 TF
-321 GSPIHARGN
+321 GSTQI
-330 INIPS
+330 
-335 LTLTIPSLKSSFDI
+335 TIPSLKSSFDI

-369 YDVTDQMEKHW
+369 YDVTEQMEKHW

-430 DYTEFQTDEFGILMC
+430 DYTEFQTDEFGLLMC

-453 DYNLNRQSFAVR
+453 DYNLNRQSFATKRVR
-465 RVQYSDFPIPEF
+465 YSDFPVPEF

-483 AIYFGDFNNSA
+483 AVYYDDFNNSA
-494 YLPKSDPE
+494 NLLHADPTV
-502 ALMGY
+502 LMGY

-532 VAQFTEQQ
+532 VAQYTEQQ
-540 IKNSLEALPGKP
+540 IKNAIESISGKP
-552 SALRVNANFF
+552 TTLRVNANFF
-562 KVDPRLLDDIFGVVA
+562 KVDPRLLDDIFGVVS

>member
-80 SFNQDILQLQNE
+80 SFNQDILQLKNE

-102 AVQAQKLAPN
+102 AVQAQTLTPN
-112 TNLKDIV
+112 TTLKNIV
-119 DTLNRDEVLKATNF
+119 STLNKDDVLKATNF

-158 ADNKQQLPYADDVL
+158 ADNKQQEPFAVSSM

-208 RRTETGSYPSSSVQ
+208 RYQNSSYSSPSID
-222 YSNLFG
+222 YSTVSG
-228 FDIANSIF
+228 FDINNSIF

-256 YGDVATVNIDGFA
+256 YGDVAAVSIDGSG
-269 TGDTVKSSTGVNV
+269 TG
-282 PVYTTDSGDLYT
+282 TTDKSGT
-294 NELSLGS
+294 NVKLSVFAGSSAISLGS
-301 PLPDV
+301 PLPDI
-306 GSGQFAISAA
+306 GSGEFAVSAQ

-321 GSPIHARGN
+321 GTSIRAVGDVG
-330 INIPS
+330 IPP
-335 LTLTIPSLKSSFDI
+335 LNLTIPSLKSSFDI

-390 RCRFVGSSQGTIVI
+390 KCRFVGSSQGTIVI
-404 NEVVNQNLTSET
+404 NEVVNQNLTSKD
-416 DIADIKGRGLGSQS
+416 DIADIKGRGLGSQN
-430 DYTEFQTDEFGILMC
+430 DYTEFQTDEFGLLMC

-453 DYNLNRQSFAVR
+453 DYNLNRQSFATKRVR
-465 RVQYSDFPIPEF
+465 YSDFPVPEF

-483 AIYFGDFNNSA
+483 AVYYEDFNNSA
-494 YLPKSDPE
+494 YLLHADPTV
-502 ALMGY
+502 LMGY

-540 IKNSLEALPGKP
+540 IKNTMEVTSGKP
-552 SALRVNANFF
+552 STLRVNANFF
-562 KVDPRLLDDIFGVVA
+562 KVDPRLLDDIFGA
-577 SPSVDSDT
+577 EANASVDSDT

>member
-102 AVQAQKLAPN
+102 AVKSQTLTPN
-112 TNLKDIV
+112 TTLKDIV
-119 DTLNRDEVLKATNF
+119 ATLNKDDVLKSTNF

-158 ADNKQQLPYADDVL
+158 ADNKQQEPFAISSM

-208 RRTETGSYPSSSVQ
+208 RYQSSAYTSPTISYSTIS
-222 YSNLFG
+222 G
-228 FDIANSIF
+228 FDINNSIF

-256 YGDVATVNIDGFA
+256 YGDVATVSLDG
-269 TGDTVKSSTGVNV
+269 SGVG
-282 PVYTTDSGDLYT
+282 TTDKSGANAKLSVFAG
-294 NELSLGS
+294 NSAISLGS

-306 GSGQFAISAA
+306 GSGEFAVSAQ

-321 GSPIHARGN
+321 GTSIRAVGDVS
-330 INIPS
+330 IPP
-335 LTLTIPSLKSSFDI
+335 LNLTIPSLKSSFDI

-390 RCRFVGSSQGTIVI
+390 KCRFVGSSQGTIII
-404 NEVVNQNLTSET
+404 NEVVNQNLTT
-416 DIADIKGRGLGSQS
+416 KDDIADIKGRGLGSQS
-430 DYTEFQTDEFGILMC
+430 DYAEFQTDEFGLLMC

-453 DYNLNRQSFAVR
+453 DYNLNRQSFATKRVR
-465 RVQYSDFPIPEF
+465 YSDFPIPEF

-483 AIYFGDFNNSA
+483 AVYYEDFNNSA
-494 YLPKSDPE
+494 YLLRADPTV
-502 ALMGY
+502 LMGY

-540 IKNSLEALPGKP
+540 IKNTMEVTSGKP
-552 SALRVNANFF
+552 TTLRVNANFF
-562 KVDPRLLDDIFGVVA
+562 KVDPRLLDDIFGATADA
-577 SPSVDSDT
+577 SVNSDT

>member
-102 AVQAQKLAPN
+102 AVKAQSLTPN
-112 TNLKDIV
+112 TTLKDIV
-119 DTLNRDEVLKATNF
+119 ATLNKDDVLKATNF

-158 ADNKQQLPYADDVL
+158 ADNKQQEPFAVSSL

-208 RRTETGSYPSSSVQ
+208 RYQNSAYTSPTISYSTISD
-222 YSNLFG
+222 

-256 YGDVATVNIDGFA
+256 YGDVATVSLDGSGVGK
-269 TGDTVKSSTGVNV
+269 TDKSITRPSLSVMAGQ
-282 PVYTTDSGDLYT
+282 SAM
-294 NELSLGS
+294 SLGS

-306 GSGQFAISAA
+306 GSGEFAVSAA

-321 GSPIHARGN
+321 GSLLKAIGPV
-330 INIPS
+330 NIPP
-335 LTLTIPSLKSSFDI
+335 LNLTIPSLKSSFDI

-369 YDVTDQMEKHW
+369 YDVTEQMEKHW

-390 RCRFVGSSQGTIVI
+390 KCRFVGSSQGTIVI
-404 NEVVNQNLTSET
+404 NEVVNQNLTT
-416 DIADIKGRGLGSQS
+416 KDDIADIKGRGLGSQS
-430 DYTEFQTDEFGILMC
+430 DYAEFQTDEFGLLMC

-453 DYNLNRQSFAVR
+453 DYNLNRQSFATKRVR
-465 RVQYSDFPIPEF
+465 YSDFPIPEF

-483 AIYFGDFNNSA
+483 AVYYEDFNNSA
-494 YLPKSDPE
+494 YLLHADPTV
-502 ALMGY
+502 LMGY

-540 IKNSLEALPGKP
+540 IKNTMEVTSGHP
-552 SALRVNANFF
+552 STLRVNANFF
-562 KVDPRLLDDIFGVVA
+562 KVDPRLLDDIFGAEADA
-577 SPSVDSDT
+577 SVNSDT